1 VSIVWADSD
10 INVVEIAPLSGGEI
24 NVQKTSIITE
34 EIIVDPITMDQP
46 TQEEWQG
53 GTQKV
58 SLGSKLAKIN
68 SEALNLAM
76 VTDEFDAD
84 TFDENINTEPHIEE
98 NDEAAISESGE
109 EKTCNLQ
116 LT

>member
-10 INVVEIAPLSGGEI
+10 INVVEIAPWSGGEI
-24 NVQKTSIITE
+24 NVQK
-34 EIIVDPITMDQP
+34 
-46 TQEEWQG
+46 WQG

-58 SLGSKLAKIN
+58 SLGSKLVKTN

-84 TFDENINTEPHIEE
+84 TFDENINTEPHNEE
-98 NDEAAISESGE
+98 NDKAAISESGE